1 MDHRATQKNRVPC
14 YTFDRVSTVLTAHQE
29 NRDLLRFHYHRL
41 DEMLSNLRDLDLP
54 RQAFSSELTEIPA
67 IKQFISI
74 DEINDAMAGGSGFS
88 GGKGRI
94 FDYFQQPHTSKE
106 KVNFLKAEYGIGGHS
121 HALSGAIGSDE
132 WHDGKGV
139 RYKKTRL
146 SRCEIDLGQSSCHH
160 Y

>member
-1 MDHRATQKNRVPC
+1 M
-14 YTFDRVSTVLTAHQE
+14 
-29 NRDLLRFHYHRL
+29 
-41 DEMLSNLRDLDLP
+41 
-54 RQAFSSELTEIPA
+54 
-67 IKQFISI
+67 

-139 RYKKTRL
+139 RYKKRDCPDVKLTWDKAAAIITDLIHDGTL
-146 SRCEIDLGQSSCHH
+146 S
-160 Y
+160 